1 MKRKLSVLLAALLCA
16 LSLASCGAPP
26 AGISE
31 SAESSG
37 KTSGSS
43 SSGTVD
49 KDALRVCVD
58 LEYRAGYTEGKT
70 PENAFYNLMNT
81 VKSLGGPENV
91 SFEYLP
97 REGTERETALDRVRT
112 EIMSGGGPDMFIIA
126 CNGGIDYM
134 ASDVE
139 ALFRVPEKA
148 MEAGLFLPLDD
159 YIQNAQFM
167 EWNKLNETV
176 MAAGKAE
183 QGQLI
188 LPLTYTFPVTVY
200 RADDVPNLPD
210 KSTTWADEVSGD
222 IALQAS
228 GAWGTACHEDLSLLN
243 NYALSY
249 ILSMPVDYANETLSF
264 TENELF
270 KRISEMHDLK
280 ERVKAQ
286 KDTPDHIQFDMNV
299 RFNDF
304 LQYNDRYS
312 IKDYEDVTFIPLY
325 TTSGGATASIVSYAA
340 INSNTKRAEDAFFIL
355 DVLMSSSMQRT
366 SNFYKNLFDQCAIPM
381 QTNLMLVDSSDTRV
395 QGWGLSETN
404 FNALCDTRKQ
414 ITNVQFRSSVT
425 MELDKLYKKCDA
437 DWGDEAAVRADISET
452 YAAIMRLISE

>member
-1 MKRKLSVLLAALLCA
+1 MKRKLSVLLAALLCT
-16 LSLASCGAPP
+16 LSLASCGC
-26 AGISE
+26 
-31 SAESSG
+31 SS
-37 KTSGSS
+37 KEPS
-43 SSGTVD
+43 
-49 KDALRVCVD
+49 ALRICVD
-58 LEYRAGYTEGKT
+58 IGSTGSLESVEVVCERLLEHLSAMAKAYNGPTDIEWDIV
-70 PENAFYNLMNT
+70 PEM
-81 VKSLGGPENV
+81 
-91 SFEYLP
+91 
-97 REGTERETALDRVRT
+97 GTERETTLERIRT
-112 EIMSGGGPDMFIIA
+112 EIMSGSGPDIFIVA
-126 CNGGIDYM
+126 NKSEVTTGED
-134 ASDVE
+134 
-139 ALFRVPEKA
+139 ALFPIPEKA
-148 MEAGLFLPLDD
+148 MQNGVFLPLDT
-159 YIQNAQFM
+159 YMEKNTQFTDWSLQ
-167 EWNKLNETV
+167 EPTV

-222 IALQAS
+222 IVLQTS

-243 NYALSY
+243 NYVLSY
-249 ILSMPVDYANETLSF
+249 ILSMPVDYTNETLSF

-270 KRISEMHDLK
+270 ERISEMHDLK

-366 SNFYKNLFDQCAIPM
+366 SNFYKSLFDQCAIPM